1 MSLFALRPIR
11 VVPAGTRLPFV
22 KFYKLFLGF
31 SIAALVG
38 TAMLIATVGLN
49 FGIDFRGGT
58 IIEIKTLDGPADVAA
73 LRSKIGGLGLGDTQL
88 QTFGAPDD
96 VLIRISEQPGG
107 DKAQQAAIEK
117 VRGAL
122 GQNVEIR
129 RTETV
134 GSVVSQELIESAIWA
149 LVIACLGIGIYVWLR
164 FEWQFAVGAV
174 VALIH
179 DLTITIGI
187 FALFG
192 LNFDLTIVAALL
204 TILGFS
210 INDTV
215 VIFDRI
221 RENLRRYKR
230 MPLNELIDLS
240 VNETLSRTVMTA
252 GVVFVALVAL
262 YILGG
267 EVIRGFVLAMLIGTV
282 VGTYS
287 SVYIAAPFLI
297 LIGVKR
303 DWSGTGTGVQREGM
317 PKAASASGSNAV
329 KRGAGTSQDDVGSD
343 DAEKAFALAGNP
355 APVAGR
361 ATASASAP
369 VTQSPAARSASPAT
383 ASAPKAG
390 SKGNPAKS
398 SGAKSGG
405 AKRGRGGVRKGG

>member
-1 MSLFALRPIR
+1 MSVFALRPIR

-31 SIAALVG
+31 SIAALLG
-38 TAMLIATVGLN
+38 TALLIATVGLN

-122 GQNVEIR
+122 GENVEIR

-149 LVIACLGIGIYVWLR
+149 LALACLGIGVYVWLR

-179 DLTITIGI
+179 DLTITLGI

-240 VNETLSRTVMTA
+240 VNETLSRTIMTA
-252 GVVFVALVAL
+252 GTVFVALIAL
-262 YILGG
+262 YLLGG

-303 DWSGTGTGVQREGM
+303 DWSGTGTGTQREGM
-317 PKAASASGSNAV
+317 PKGANASGSNAA
-329 KRGAGTSQDDVGSD
+329 KRGAGVSKDDVD
-343 DAEKAFALAGNP
+343 ADNAEKAFALAGD
-355 APVAGR
+355 PVRVEVR
-361 ATASASAP
+361 AKAAASA
-369 VTQSPAARSASPAT
+369 TQSPAPRAASPFP
-383 ASAPKAG
+383 ASTKAG
-390 SKGNPAKS
+390 PKGGPAKPG
-398 SGAKSGG
+398 GAKPGG